1 MTPLKQV
8 YDSFLSKML
17 EDEWAFWTEKE
28 IQQDLYQLL
37 NGALVWFKFPKVSLE
52 IEGEHFV
59 EELSLMEVEILATY
73 MKCEWLNRTI
83 LTWENIK
90 PQYEERDF
98 SQANLIDKL
107 TELLEREEGK
117 AARLEKN
124 YYRLGKGKQGKVFD
138 YTKLAGKND

>member
-8 YDSFLSKML
+8 YDSFLSKIL
-17 EDEWAFWTEKE
+17 EDEWALWTAEE
-28 IQQDLYQLL
+28 INQDLFRLL
-37 NGALVWFKFPKVSLE
+37 SGAIAWFKFPKVSLE
-52 IEGEHFV
+52 IEGNCFV
-59 EELSLMEVEILATY
+59 EDLSSLEIEILATY

-107 TELLEREEGK
+107 TELLEREESK

-124 YYRLGKGKQGKVFD
+124 YYRLGSGRQGKVFD
-138 YTKLAGKND
+138 YTKLAGKNN